1 MKGLLIKDL
10 ELIKSQKSFLI
21 MMVVLSLA
29 MLLFNESDPTF
40 IVGFLPCIG
49 AMLSINT
56 LGFDQYESGFKYL
69 FTLPIDRKQYVLEKY
84 GLALLLIVVSTAF
97 ATGLVMITSLSQPID
112 THELGMAA
120 LSVIPVAICIMAFMF
135 PVQLRYG
142 SESGRLVFLIVF
154 LAIGV
159 LSGTISQLFENID
172 LSFFAP
178 LIQSYAENPTL
189 FLISILALSLLV
201 FGASMYFSI
210 RVLKKKEL

>member
-1 MKGLLIKDL
+1 
-10 ELIKSQKSFLI
+10 
-21 MMVVLSLA
+21 
-29 MLLFNESDPTF
+29 
-40 IVGFLPCIG
+40 
-49 AMLSINT
+49 
-56 LGFDQYESGFKYL
+56 
-69 FTLPIDRKQYVLEKY
+69 
-84 GLALLLIVVSTAF
+84 
-97 ATGLVMITSLSQPID
+97 
-112 THELGMAA
+112 
-120 LSVIPVAICIMAFMF
+120 MF

>member
-1 MKGLLIKDL
+1 M
-10 ELIKSQKSFLI
+10 
-21 MMVVLSLA
+21 
-29 MLLFNESDPTF
+29 
-40 IVGFLPCIG
+40 
-49 AMLSINT
+49 
-56 LGFDQYESGFKYL
+56 
-69 FTLPIDRKQYVLEKY
+69 LEKY

-189 FLISILALSLLV
+189 FLLSILALSLLV